1 MKKALPFILTAFA
14 VIAVNFL
21 LLSTA
26 TVKPVDANGK
36 TIDGQAMRIRW
47 GKGKKK

>member
-14 VIAVNFL
+14 VLILTAVIIG
-21 LLSTA
+21 SA
-26 TVKPVDANGK
+26 TIRPVDANGK
-36 TIDGQAMRIRW
+36 TIDGQRLRIGW